1 MVKRLRVD
9 AVMVQAVIAGALSFS
24 HLHDLA
30 SAAGQGGWKAWAYP
44 VSVDLL
50 LVAAWRRMR
59 QAQGAGQGAG
69 GPRLWFLVALAASL
83 GANVATAGL
92 LDLDDV
98 PAWLR
103 VVVAGWPAVAFF
115 GGTLL
120 AHTPNHPQESPLA
133 PAPSTTGPHDEPHSA
148 LAAVDVPDRDALPA
162 PSTVP
167 ASDPAPEPTTSEPA
181 TSAEPV
187 TDLTPEPPPAPV
199 PAVAL
204 PPALVDRVRAL
215 AAEQHSATG
224 YPADP
229 DAVRA
234 RLGLPPSMTASVA
247 AHL

>member
-1 MVKRLRVD
+1 MRAHLVRVD
-9 AVMVQAVIAGALSFS
+9 AVIVQAVIAGALSFS

-59 QAQGAGQGAG
+59 QAQRAGQAAG

-92 LDLDDV
+92 LDLDHV
-98 PAWLR
+98 PASLR

-120 AHTPNHPQESPLA
+120 AHTPHASTEALA
-133 PAPSTTGPHDEPHSA
+133 VPDSSAPSTDAYEERPPA
-148 LAAVDVPDRDALPA
+148 PAAVDTTDRDALPA
-162 PSTVP
+162 PSTDP
-167 ASDPAPEPTTSEPA
+167 DPDPAPETATEPA
-181 TSAEPV
+181 ATS
-187 TDLTPEPPPAPV
+187 TPV
-199 PAVAL
+199 PAPAPAVTL

-215 AAEQHSATG
+215 ADEHHSATG
-224 YPADP
+224 RPADP

>member
-1 MVKRLRVD
+1 MRAHLARVD
-9 AVMVQAVIAGALSFS
+9 AVIVQAVIAGALSFS

-30 SAAGQGGWKAWAYP
+30 AAAGQAGWKAWAYP

-59 QAQGAGQGAG
+59 QSQRAGQAAG
-69 GPRLWFLVALAASL
+69 GPRLWFLIALAASL

-103 VVVAGWPAVAFF
+103 VTVAGWPAVAFF

-120 AHTPNHPQESPLA
+120 AHAPHIQEEPSKPA
-133 PAPSTTGPHDEPHSA
+133 ASTTDAEPEPRPAPPV
-148 LAAVDVPDRDALPA
+148 AVEVPDRDALPA
-162 PSTVP
+162 PLTVP
-167 ASDPAPEPTTSEPA
+167 EPVAAPVAASTPAPA
-181 TSAEPV
+181 Q
-187 TDLTPEPPPAPV
+187 
-199 PAVAL
+199 AVAL

-215 AAEQHSATG
+215 ADEHRSTTG
-224 YPADP
+224 HPADP
-229 DAVRA
+229 DTVRA

>member
-1 MVKRLRVD
+1 MRAQLARVD
-9 AVMVQAVIAGALSFS
+9 AVIVQAVIAGALSFS

-30 SAAGQGGWKAWAYP
+30 DAAGQGGWKAWAYP

-59 QAQGAGQGAG
+59 EQQRAGQPAG
-69 GPRLWFLVALAASL
+69 GPRLWFLIALAASL
-83 GANVATAGL
+83 GANIATAGL

-98 PAWLR
+98 PASLR

-120 AHTPNHPQESPLA
+120 AHTPRTPDA
-133 PAPSTTGPHDEPHSA
+133 PTATATPETDTEPAHVP
-148 LAAVDVPDRDALPA
+148 AAVDAPERDALPA
-162 PSTVP
+162 LATGPD
-167 ASDPAPEPTTSEPA
+167 SDSEPA
-181 TSAEPV
+181 A
-187 TDLTPEPPPAPV
+187 TPEPVAAALA
-199 PAVAL
+199 PAVTL
-204 PPALVDRVRAL
+204 PPALVDRAQAL
-215 AAEQHSATG
+215 AEEHRATTG
-224 YPADP
+224 LAADP

>member
-1 MVKRLRVD
+1 MRAHLARVD
-9 AVMVQAVIAGALSFS
+9 AVIVQAVIAGALSFS

-30 SAAGQGGWKAWAYP
+30 EAAGQGGWKAWAYP

-59 QAQGAGQGAG
+59 EQQRAGRPAG
-69 GPRLWFLVALAASL
+69 SSRLWFLVALAASL

-92 LDLDDV
+92 LDLDHV

-120 AHTPNHPQESPLA
+120 AHGPRTSDEPTASVTPETEPAPPSAPVAVDPRRRDELPA
-133 PAPSTTGPHDEPHSA
+133 PAP
-148 LAAVDVPDRDALPA
+148 A
-162 PSTVP
+162 PLV
-167 ASDPAPEPTTSEPA
+167 E
-181 TSAEPV
+181 
-187 TDLTPEPPPAPV
+187 EPPTGLVTAAPAPV

-204 PPALVDRVRAL
+204 PPALVDRVQVL
-215 AAEQHSATG
+215 AAEHRAATG
-224 YPADP
+224 QPVDP

-234 RLGLPPSMTASVA
+234 RLGLPPAMTPSVA

>member
-1 MVKRLRVD
+1 MRAHLARMD
-9 AVMVQAVIAGALSFS
+9 AVVVQAVIAGALSFS

-30 SAAGQGGWKAWAYP
+30 AAAGQGGWKAWAYP

-59 QAQGAGQGAG
+59 QQQQAGQTAG
-69 GPRLWFLVALAASL
+69 SPRLWFLVALAASL

-92 LDLDDV
+92 LDLDHV
-98 PAWLR
+98 PASLR

-120 AHTPNHPQESPLA
+120 AHAPHGAEAPAA
-133 PAPSTTGPHDEPHSA
+133 PAPSSLTHTDTEPHPGPT
-148 LAAVDVPDRDALPA
+148 AVDGPDRDALPA
-162 PSTVP
+162 PPSG
-167 ASDPAPEPTTSEPA
+167 PEPAAKPIT
-181 TSAEPV
+181 EPV
-187 TDLTPEPPPAPV
+187 ATPPPAPSL
-199 PAVAL
+199 AVSL
-204 PPALVDRVRAL
+204 PPALVARVRTL
-215 AAEQHSATG
+215 AEEHRSATG
-224 YPADP
+224 HPADP

>member
-1 MVKRLRVD
+1 MRAHLARVD
-9 AVMVQAVIAGALSFS
+9 AVIVQAVIAGALSFS

-30 SAAGQGGWKAWAYP
+30 AAAGQGGWKAWAYP

-59 QAQGAGQGAG
+59 GQQRAGQSAG

-92 LDLDDV
+92 LDLDHV
-98 PAWLR
+98 PASLR

-120 AHTPNHPQESPLA
+120 AHAPHEPEARAAPVSPTNTDEERHPA
-133 PAPSTTGPHDEPHSA
+133 PAA
-148 LAAVDVPDRDALPA
+148 LDTPDRERLPA
-162 PSTVP
+162 PST
-167 ASDPAPEPTTSEPA
+167 DPEPA
-181 TSAEPV
+181 AEPV
-187 TDLTPEPPPAPV
+187 AAPTPAPV
-199 PAVAL
+199 PAVPL
-204 PPALVDRVRAL
+204 PPALVERVRAL
-215 AAEQHSATG
+215 AEEHRSSTG
-224 YPADP
+224 RPADP
-229 DAVRA
+229 DTVRA

>member
-1 MVKRLRVD
+1 MRAHLARVD
-9 AVMVQAVIAGALSFS
+9 AVIVQAVIAGALSFS

-30 SAAGQGGWKAWAYP
+30 AAAGQSGWKAWAYP

-59 QAQGAGQGAG
+59 QSQRAGQAAG
-69 GPRLWFLVALAASL
+69 GPRLWFLIALAASL

-103 VVVAGWPAVAFF
+103 VTVAGWPAVAFF

-120 AHTPNHPQESPLA
+120 AHAPHVREGAGEPTALTTNAEPEPH
-133 PAPSTTGPHDEPHSA
+133 PAPP
-148 LAAVDVPDRDALPA
+148 AAVELTDRDALPA
-162 PSTVP
+162 PLT
-167 ASDPAPEPTTSEPA
+167 DPDP
-181 TSAEPV
+181 AEPV
-187 TDLTPEPPPAPV
+187 AAPAPV
-199 PAVAL
+199 SAPAVAL

-215 AAEQHSATG
+215 ADEHRSITG
-224 YPADP
+224 RPADP

>member
-1 MVKRLRVD
+1 MRAHLVRVD
-9 AVMVQAVIAGALSFS
+9 AVIVQAVIAGALSFS

-59 QAQGAGQGAG
+59 QLQRAEQASG

-92 LDLDDV
+92 LDLDNV
-98 PAWLR
+98 PASLR

-120 AHTPNHPQESPLA
+120 AHTPHSQEA
-133 PAPSTTGPHDEPHSA
+133 PAPPASDTEAGTKPDPV
-148 LAAVDVPDRDALPA
+148 AVDAPDGDALPA
-162 PSTVP
+162 PSP
-167 ASDPAPEPTTSEPA
+167 DPETAPEIA
-181 TSAEPV
+181 ADPV
-187 TDLTPEPPPAPV
+187 TAPAPV

-215 AAEQHSATG
+215 ADEHRSTTG
-224 YPADP
+224 SPADP

>member
-1 MVKRLRVD
+1 MRAHLARVD
-9 AVMVQAVIAGALSFS
+9 AVVVQAVIAGALSFS

-30 SAAGQGGWKAWAYP
+30 AAAGQGGWKAWAYP

-59 QAQGAGQGAG
+59 QQQQAGQTAG
-69 GPRLWFLVALAASL
+69 SPRLWFLVALAASL
-83 GANVATAGL
+83 GANITTAGF
-92 LDLDDV
+92 LDLDHV
-98 PAWLR
+98 PASLR

-120 AHTPNHPQESPLA
+120 AHAPHGAEA
-133 PAPSTTGPHDEPHSA
+133 PAAPVPSSMTHTDAEPPPA
-148 LAAVDVPDRDALPA
+148 PTAVEGPDRDALPLP
-162 PSTVP
+162 PSGL
-167 ASDPAPEPTTSEPA
+167 EPA
-181 TSAEPV
+181 AEVNTEPV
-187 TDLTPEPPPAPV
+187 ATPPPAPSV
-199 PAVAL
+199 AVAL

-215 AAEQHSATG
+215 AEEHRSATG
-224 YPADP
+224 HPADP